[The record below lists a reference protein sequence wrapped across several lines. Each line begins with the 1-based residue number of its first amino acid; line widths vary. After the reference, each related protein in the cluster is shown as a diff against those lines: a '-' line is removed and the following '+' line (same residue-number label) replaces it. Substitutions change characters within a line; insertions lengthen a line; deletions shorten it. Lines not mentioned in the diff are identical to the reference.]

1 MGEGKNMTHV
11 ILLVED
17 EVDNI
22 TITTKRLQRKGFE
35 VHSAQ
40 NGREG
45 VDKAVELKP
54 NLILMDIKMPVMDG
68 MEAIREIKGNGDVAA
83 IPIIALTAN
92 ALDHQ
97 RREILEAG
105 ADDFHAKPLDFKRLL
120 GQIDKLL
127 STVA

>member
-1 MGEGKNMTHV
+1 MTHV

-22 TITTKRLQRKGFE
+22 TITTKRLERKGFE

-45 VDKAVELKP
+45 VDKAIALKP
-54 NLILMDIKMPVMDG
+54 NLILMDIKMPVMG
-68 MEAIREIKGNGDVAA
+68 GIEAIQEIKANDAVKS

-97 RREILEAG
+97 RREILDAG
-105 ADDFHAKPLDFKRLL
+105 ADDFHAKPLEFRRLL
-120 GQIDKLL
+120 DQIDRLI
-127 STVA
+127 APA

>member
-1 MGEGKNMTHV
+1 MTQV

-22 TITTKRLQRKGFE
+22 TITTKRLERKGFE

-45 VDKAVELKP
+45 VDKAVDLKP

-68 MEAIREIKGNGDVAA
+68 LQAIQEIRKTADVAG

-97 RREILEAG
+97 RREILDAG

-120 GQIDKLL
+120 SQIENLL
-127 STVA
+127 AARA

>member
-68 MEAIREIKGNGDVAA
+68 TEAIREIKGNGDVAA

>member
-1 MGEGKNMTHV
+1 MTHV

-22 TITTKRLQRKGFE
+22 TITTKRLERKGFQ

-45 VDKAVELKP
+45 VDKAIELKP
-54 NLILMDIKMPVMDG
+54 NLILMDIKMPVMG
-68 MEAIREIKGNGDVAA
+68 GIEAIQEIKANDAVKS

-97 RREILEAG
+97 RREILDAG
-105 ADDFHAKPLDFKRLL
+105 ADDFHAKPLEFRRLL
-120 GQIDKLL
+120 DQIERLI
-127 STVA
+127 APA

>member
-1 MGEGKNMTHV
+1 MTHV

-22 TITTKRLQRKGFE
+22 TITTKRLERKGFQ

-45 VDKAVELKP
+45 VDKAIELKP
-54 NLILMDIKMPVMDG
+54 NLILMDIKMPVMG
-68 MEAIREIKGNGDVAA
+68 GIEAIQEIKANDAVKS

-97 RREILEAG
+97 RREILDAG
-105 ADDFHAKPLDFKRLL
+105 ADDFHAKPLEFRRLL
-120 GQIDKLL
+120 DQIERLIAL
-127 STVA
+127 A

>member
-1 MGEGKNMTHV
+1 MTHV

-22 TITTKRLQRKGFE
+22 TITTKRLERKGFQ

-45 VDKAVELKP
+45 VDKAIELKP
-54 NLILMDIKMPVMDG
+54 NLILMDIKMPVMG
-68 MEAIREIKGNGDVAA
+68 GIEAIQEIKANDAVKS

-97 RREILEAG
+97 RREILDAG
-105 ADDFHAKPLDFKRLL
+105 ADDFHAKPLEFRRLL
-120 GQIDKLL
+120 DQIDRLI
-127 STVA
+127 APA